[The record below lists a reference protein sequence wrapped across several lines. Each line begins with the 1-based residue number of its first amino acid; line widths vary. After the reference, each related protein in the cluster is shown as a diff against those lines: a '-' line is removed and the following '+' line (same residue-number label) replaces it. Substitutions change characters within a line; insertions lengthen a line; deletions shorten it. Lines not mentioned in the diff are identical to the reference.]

1 MKTMKKVIGLGI
13 LIIYPAF
20 IITIVILA
28 IL

>member
-1 MKTMKKVIGLGI
+1 MKTMKKAIGLGI

>member
-1 MKTMKKVIGLGI
+1 MKTMKKAIGMGL

-20 IITIVILA
+20 VITIVILS